1 MTGSRHTGHLRLFLA
16 LAALAAC
23 AGAALAQ
30 PAQRSGRSRR
40 PGGLQLQAGQPAP
53 DFELPPLTFTR
64 NEKGEQIGQIGKNK
78 VKLSDFKGKAPV
90 CIFSSSY
97 T

>member
-1 MTGSRHTGHLRLFLA
+1 MTGSRHTGRPWLFLA
-16 LAALAAC
+16 LAALGAW

-30 PAQRSGRSRR
+30 PAQRPARDRR
-40 PGGLQLQAGQPAP
+40 PRGPQLQAGQPAP

-64 NEKGEQIGQIGKNK
+64 NEKGEQVGQIGKEK